1 MRNRYEKKL
10 ILRAKLVDEAM
21 RSGHRLTS
29 YAVLYGLCIAAFFS
43 RLSSVICGC
52 FLVLMA
58 WEERVFISPFRRDCS
73 SGHTFLGGYGGSK
86 GNWHQAE
93 SLVLKVLHCAC
104 DAGLH

>member
-1 MRNRYEKKL
+1 
-10 ILRAKLVDEAM
+10 M

-29 YAVLYGLCIAAFFS
+29 YAALYGLCIAAFFS

-52 FLVLMA
+52 FLVLMG
-58 WEERVFISPFRRDCS
+58 EERVFISPFRWDCS

-86 GNWHQAE
+86 GDWHQAE
-93 SLVLKVLHCAC
+93 PLALKVLHCAG